1 MLFVWDFLHSRFT
14 EGKMT
19 IYIISELSLRQETFL
34 CCFLYQAKSFPVAS
48 MFKYKTQ
55 NLDLYKV
62 NLCLVLI
69 YRIQG
74 QIRYSLFLPM
84 NAKLHYV

>member
-14 EGKMT
+14 EGQMAN
-19 IYIISELSLRQETFL
+19 YIISEQSLRQATFL
-34 CCFLYQAKSFPVAS
+34 CCFLCQAKSSPVAT

-69 YRIQG
+69 SRIQG
-74 QIRYSLFLPM
+74 QIKYSPFLPM
-84 NAKLHYV
+84 NVKLHYV